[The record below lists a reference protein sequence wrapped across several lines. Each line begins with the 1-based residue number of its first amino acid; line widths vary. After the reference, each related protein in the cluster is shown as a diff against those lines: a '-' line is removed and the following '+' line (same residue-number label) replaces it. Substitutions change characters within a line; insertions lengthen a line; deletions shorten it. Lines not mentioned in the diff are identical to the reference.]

1 VIGTL
6 ILDPMA
12 ALGRA
17 TLAACRATGGIALF
31 ALDALLH
38 LVRPPFYLRQFL
50 RAFVEIAW
58 FSLPVVALTAV
69 FTGMVLALQSYTGFA
84 RFNAQSAVASVVVI
98 SLTRELGPVLAALM
112 VAGRIGASFAAE
124 IGTMRVTDQIDALT
138 TLSTHP
144 MKYLVAPRLLAG
156 VLAMPLLVLVADIL
170 GVMGGWLIGTYK
182 LGFVSSA
189 YLKSTFDFLQAE
201 DVISGL
207 VKAAVFGFVVT
218 LMGTWC
224 GYTSKGGAQG
234 VGGAT
239 TKAVV
244 ASSILILALD
254 YVLTE
259 MFFAQ

>member
-1 VIGTL
+1 MAAVL
-6 ILDPMA
+6 LDPLA

-17 TLAACRATGGIALF
+17 TLGACRTVGGVALF
-31 ALDALLH
+31 ALEAISH
-38 LVRPPFYLRQFL
+38 LVRPPFYGRLFW

-84 RFNAQSAVASVVVI
+84 RFNAQSAIASVVVI

-138 TLSTHP
+138 TLSTNP
-144 MKYLVAPRLLAG
+144 MKYLVAPRILAA
-156 VLAMPLLVLVADIL
+156 VIALPLLVLVADIL
-170 GVMGGWLIGTYK
+170 GVMGGWLIGTFR
-182 LGFVSSA
+182 LGFVSAA
-189 YLKSTFDFLQAE
+189 YLKSTFDFLQVQ
-201 DVISGL
+201 DVVSGL
-207 VKAAVFGFVVT
+207 VKASVFGFVIA

-239 TKAVV
+239 TTAVV

-259 MFFAQ
+259 AFFAQ

>member
-1 VIGTL
+1 MGAIL
-6 ILDPMA
+6 LDPLA

-17 TLAACRATGGIALF
+17 VIAACHAVGNLGLF
-31 ALDALLH
+31 TLEAVSHLL
-38 LVRPPFYLRQFL
+38 RPPFYGRLFW

-84 RFNAQSAVASVVVI
+84 RFNAQSAIASVVVI
-98 SLTRELGPVLAALM
+98 SLVRELGPVLAALM

-138 TLSTHP
+138 TLSTNP
-144 MKYLVAPRLLAG
+144 MKYLVAPRLLAA
-156 VLAMPLLVLVADIL
+156 VIAMPLLVLVADVL
-170 GVMGGWLIGTYK
+170 GVMGGWLIGTQK
-182 LGFVSSA
+182 LGFVSAA
-189 YLKSTFDFLQAE
+189 YMKSTFDYLVAE

-207 VKAAVFGFVVT
+207 VKAAVFGFVIA

-224 GYTSKGGAQG
+224 GYNSKGGAQG

-259 MFFAQ
+259 IFFAQ